1 MPSVRCGHYCN
12 KVGKENKEMTMMESA
27 GIKESLTITVKDVD
41 GTVIGT
47 RSTPKSLWEQI
58 LERLRRLVGRG
69 RCCNDILVN
78 DGIEDVQTLI
88 RNRYNWISVG
98 VDCTLP
104 GTTDTQ
110 LLSEVQTRIEAA
122 KSATSTFYPNDTA
135 RFEGEFI
142 ASTDR
147 TICEAGIHVAET
159 SSGDVMLCRE
169 TYVPIVLTTGQSA
182 YFVWDVVVTR

>member
-1 MPSVRCGHYCN
+1 
-12 KVGKENKEMTMMESA
+12 MTMMENA
-27 GIKESLTITVKDVD
+27 GVKESLTITVKDTD

-47 RSTPKSLWEQI
+47 RSTPKSLWEKI
-58 LERLRRLVGRG
+58 IERLRRLVGRG

-78 DGIEDVQTLI
+78 GGIADVQALI

-98 VDCTLP
+98 VDSTLP
-104 GTTDTQ
+104 ATTDTQ
-110 LLSEVQTRIEAA
+110 LLSEVQTRIEAT

-147 TICEAGIHVAET
+147 NICEAGIHLAET
-159 SSGDVMLCRE
+159 TSGDVMLCRE
-169 TYVPIVLTTGQSA
+169 TYIPIALTTGQSA

>member
-1 MPSVRCGHYCN
+1 
-12 KVGKENKEMTMMESA
+12 MTMMESA

-47 RSTPKSLWEQI
+47 RSTPKGLWEQI
-58 LERLRRLVGRG
+58 LERLRRLVGWG

-78 DGIEDVQTLI
+78 DGIEDIQTLI

-104 GTTDTQ
+104 ATTDTQ
-110 LLSEVQTRIEAA
+110 LLSEVQTRIEAT

-142 ASTDR
+142 ATTDR